1 MSLAAIRVYDVVLFI
16 HIGAAVLA
24 FGPTFGYAFFQVIAE
39 RRFPRSVPAVFSAM
53 TATNRYLITPA
64 ALVLVAAGIYL
75 TADVW
80 DFGYLFVTVGLIVW
94 LALITL
100 THGFFIPHE
109 TRAREL
115 AERDIAASGDG
126 EVAFSDE
133 YWAISKRYAQVG
145 SLAGVLVLLAVFFMT
160 VKP

>member
-1 MSLAAIRVYDVVLFI
+1 VSLAAIRVYDVVLFI

-53 TATNRYLITPA
+53 SATNRYLVTPA
-64 ALVLVAAGIYL
+64 ALLLIAAGIYL

-94 LALITL
+94 LALMGL

-126 EVAFSDE
+126 EVTFSDE